1 MKVLREFHDINNLK
15 KIYRVGDSF
24 ESEDEK
30 RIENLIERGLIEG
43 EPMPSIDSL
52 TKIEIITE
60 LEERGIE
67 FDKKAKVDELRAL
80 LKEGE

>member
-1 MKVLREFHDINNLK
+1 MKVLKEFHDINNLK
-15 KIYRVGDSF
+15 KIYRVGDLF

-43 EPMPSIDSL
+43 ESVPSIDSL
-52 TKIEIITE
+52 TKTEIAAE